1 MLETLSACKRNANE
15 PSAKERHLLDRQS
28 NIVSFDDA
36 RRGVRERRLSSS
48 RNANGSARASER
60 RGAHARGD
68 AGTRAGA
75 ASRYGASASR
85 GATSRDLADSFG
97 ADFKEVGFGGLEI
110 ERALDRTA
118 SRIPFGHASSG
129 ASASRSASGSFGTER
144 AGRTSVRRSA
154 AIGSSSTGPSFD
166 LQGSSRAAG
175 LVSPRAASASVSA
188 FSRDDSASR
197 PARTGSARRGVSP
210 AARRGSDS
218 SRVSCGSFSE
228 EEERRA
234 ELADAEE
241 QAARR
246 ETAFSR
252 LADKVSA
259 AKRSRAKEKAD
270 RRFDKQYGGAQAA
283 SSDEPAGP
291 RAAVYKGEMGSQH
304 RKSMR
309 MQDAPGN
316 GPAGRS
322 SKSARRGG
330 LRLSKGVA
338 ASLVVT
344 VCLVFSCAFL
354 YTPAQQYYQE
364 LRERDRL
371 QAEYDAVQQRNDAI
385 QSEVDFLSTDA
396 GIEDRAHEEF
406 GWVKED
412 ETSGSVT
419 GLDAD
424 DGDDASG
431 FTANIVPGSV
441 KAPDTWYSGILDPL
455 FGVS

>member
-1 MLETLSACKRNANE
+1 M
-15 PSAKERHLLDRQS
+15 DRQS
-28 NIVSFDDA
+28 NIVPFDDA

-48 RNANGSARASER
+48 RNANGSARAPER
-60 RGAHARGD
+60 RGAQARGG
-68 AGTRAGA
+68 AGMRAGA
-75 ASRYGASASR
+75 ASRHGASA
-85 GATSRDLADSFG
+85 SRDLADSLG

-118 SRIPFGHASSG
+118 SRIPFGHTASG
-129 ASASRSASGSFGTER
+129 ASASRSVSGGFG
-144 AGRTSVRRSA
+144 AKQADRTSARRSA
-154 AIGSSSTGPSFD
+154 TPGSSSAGSSFD
-166 LQGSSRAAG
+166 PQGSSRAAG
-175 LVSPRAASASVSA
+175 LVSPRVASASVSA

-197 PARTGSARRGVSP
+197 PARAGAARRDGSP
-210 AARRGSDS
+210 AARRGSGS

-241 QAARR
+241 QATRQ

-259 AKRSRAKEKAD
+259 AKRLRAKEKAD

-316 GPAGRS
+316 GSASRS

-330 LRLSKGVA
+330 RRLSKGVA